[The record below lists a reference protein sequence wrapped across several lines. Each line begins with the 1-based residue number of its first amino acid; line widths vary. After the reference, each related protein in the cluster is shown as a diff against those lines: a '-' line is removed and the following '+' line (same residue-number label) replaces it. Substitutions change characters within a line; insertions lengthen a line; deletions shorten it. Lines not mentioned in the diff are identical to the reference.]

1 MKESVLSF
9 SQMGGGG
16 ERLVRRGF
24 IEGLGLNRES
34 MVNFSEGKISF
45 HIKCKY

>member
-9 SQMGGGG
+9 SQMGGG
-16 ERLVRRGF
+16 LVRRGF